1 MEEAMDYIR
10 VNKSP
15 SPSCACTTSRVPV
28 EKDGDD
34 CNSHKP
40 VSSLCGDLD
49 QTMHLGRVANCQEQL
64 AECNR
69 HIRELEEATNNNS
82 RLIRYWT
89 EKQQK
94 DWEAY
99 LQSRIAEINQEWH
112 QKTQNFQACHQAEL
126 ASLQKQFSEAQALVQ
141 QLESSLTTE
150 QTNRVSAE
158 AEALENHKRWRKTA
172 AELRKLYTTTCQ
184 SNKISDQDL
193 IDAAKRMRWMVRN
206 LAATGFSEILG
217 EPSSDKTRLSTYPR
231 PMTED
236 LRQMQ
241 FFLHTNQFPI
251 YFEAS
256 LWHYLTKYV
265 FGRYMWAGEAAESMQ
280 KLYSAV
286 YDSPTEKIAISLQE
300 WRTNTNALVATT
312 AATTPAAR
320 KALLAY
326 RADFAYSMLRLGNY
340 RRGNP
345 GLADELATIFD
356 AAISLDRDIH
366 LRNSA
371 VEWQVLPPGQN
382 KFDPDT
388 MVVENDGVI
397 SSRVLVVLAPGL
409 IKKGHDAVGDDVL
422 CKMEVVCEVDR
433 VANESQANAPTVT
446 IRDNG
451 RLNWIHG
458 LKKLERHF
466 TRKVVR

>member
-1 MEEAMDYIR
+1 MPAYIDEDTSMEEAMDYIR

-15 SPSCACTTSRVPV
+15 SPSCACKTSKVPV

-49 QTMHLGRVANCQEQL
+49 QTMRLGRLANCQEQL

-82 RLIRYWT
+82 RLIQCWT

-99 LQSRIAEINQEWH
+99 LQSRITEINQEWH

-172 AELRKLYTTTCQ
+172 AELRKLHTTTCQ

-241 FFLHTNQFPI
+241 LFLHTNN
-251 YFEAS
+251 
-256 LWHYLTKYV
+256 
-265 FGRYMWAGEAAESMQ
+265 
-280 KLYSAV
+280 
-286 YDSPTEKIAISLQE
+286 SPST
-300 WRTNTNALVATT
+300 
-312 AATTPAAR
+312 
-320 KALLAY
+320 
-326 RADFAYSMLRLGNY
+326 LRRLCG
-340 RRGNP
+340 
-345 GLADELATIFD
+345 TI
-356 AAISLDRDIH
+356 
-366 LRNSA
+366 
-371 VEWQVLPPGQN
+371 
-382 KFDPDT
+382 
-388 MVVENDGVI
+388 
-397 SSRVLVVLAPGL
+397 
-409 IKKGHDAVGDDVL
+409 
-422 CKMEVVCEVDR
+422 
-433 VANESQANAPTVT
+433 
-446 IRDNG
+446 
-451 RLNWIHG
+451 
-458 LKKLERHF
+458 
-466 TRKVVR
+466 

>member
-1 MEEAMDYIR
+1 MEEAMDCIR
-10 VNKSP
+10 ANKSP

-40 VSSLCGDLD
+40 VSSLCSDLD
-49 QTMHLGRVANCQEQL
+49 HTMHLWRVANCQEQL

-69 HIRELEEATNNNS
+69 NIRELEEATNNNS

-126 ASLQKQFSEAQALVQ
+126 PSLQKQFSEAQALVQ

-150 QTNRVSAE
+150 QTNRVSAD

-251 YFEAS
+251 YFKAS

-265 FGRYMWAGEAAESMQ
+265 FGRYMWAGETAESMQ

-286 YDSPTEKIAISLQE
+286 YNSKVIWLASLVNHDYRLTNLEQQAQLRRSPSYYKSGAQIL
-300 WRTNTNALVATT
+300 
-312 AATTPAAR
+312 
-320 KALLAY
+320 
-326 RADFAYSMLRLGNY
+326 ML
-340 RRGNP
+340 
-345 GLADELATIFD
+345 
-356 AAISLDRDIH
+356 
-366 LRNSA
+366 
-371 VEWQVLPPGQN
+371 
-382 KFDPDT
+382 
-388 MVVENDGVI
+388 
-397 SSRVLVVLAPGL
+397 
-409 IKKGHDAVGDDVL
+409 
-422 CKMEVVCEVDR
+422 
-433 VANESQANAPTVT
+433 
-446 IRDNG
+446 
-451 RLNWIHG
+451 
-458 LKKLERHF
+458 
-466 TRKVVR
+466 